1 MALDGVRQDDILNNR
16 LSTIL
21 PHPRG
26 TLTQPERGLSVAKP
40 ITDFLTVGLSL
51 TGQIVLDATSP
62 ALGGESAQRCS
73 RGVSGLAGAA
83 SDPSSDQ
90 P

>member
-1 MALDGVRQDDILNNR
+1 
-16 LSTIL
+16 
-21 PHPRG
+21 
-26 TLTQPERGLSVAKP
+26 VAKP
-40 ITDFLTVGLSL
+40 ITDFLTVGLSV

-73 RGVSGLAGAA
+73 RGVSGLADAA
-83 SDPSSDQ
+83 SDPASDQ